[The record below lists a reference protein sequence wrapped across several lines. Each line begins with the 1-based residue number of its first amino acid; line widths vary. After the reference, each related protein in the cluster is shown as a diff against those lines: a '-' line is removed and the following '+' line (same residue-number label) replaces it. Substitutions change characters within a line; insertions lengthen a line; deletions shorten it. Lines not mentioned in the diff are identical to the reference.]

1 MKILYFE
8 LLKLRKKS
16 RGWVGPILVFVLIM
30 TAFPLTVEFLNKD
43 LDQAFFSVL
52 WIAVML
58 VMMLATEDIFL
69 EDYNDGTL
77 EQLAIN
83 EETLSFVISLKI
95 FIYWILIGVPVSLIG
110 SFYGFGITGSLD
122 LALYVLP
129 VLMITSYIF
138 LNVFSFGNALSLTKG
153 SVLGTLITMP
163 LVLPL
168 LVVLGKV
175 VIAINLGL
183 NYFGFLGLLLG
194 ILSLIIFIIPL
205 RIFIGH
211 SKNIIIY
218 TWIFVH

>member
-43 LDQAFFSVL
+43 LDKAFFSVL

-83 EETLSFVISLKI
+83 DESLSFVISLKI

-205 RIFIGH
+205 IISFIIRAH
-211 SKNIIIY
+211 LE
-218 TWIFVH
+218 

>member
-83 EETLSFVISLKI
+83 DESLSFVISLKI

-129 VLMITSYIF
+129 VLMIASYIF

-175 VIAINLGL
+175 VMAINLGL

-205 RIFIGH
+205 IISFIIRAH
-211 SKNIIIY
+211 LE
-218 TWIFVH
+218 